1 MLTTGSKLF
10 LGATVLSLVAAIVY
24 GLSTSGGFGWLGVM
38 GLLTAAVAFAFMFCI
53 NYYTHD
59 GNVSAMSEHA
69 TAESPAAQ
77 PPATRSM
84 WPLIA
89 AVGVA
94 AIALGAVSKPIVFKG
109 GVIVVLAAGLEWMVQ
124 GWSDRASAD
133 PEYNAGLRKRM
144 LHPVEFPIL
153 AAVGLGVV
161 IYSFSRIMLWINKS
175 GGPVVFVLAGGVILF
190 GGFLIALRPTIRGGV
205 IAGVC
210 AIAALGL
217 VATGALMAIDGQRT
231 IAEHPTTQ
239 TDNNA
244 VCGLAEE
251 GPGEQAEADQK
262 GSQAVSSKASVGLT
276 VTLENGQLDAHQL
289 GVQGNVNPITVS
301 RGNIVNLIFKNKD
314 SEKRRLTVNM
324 GQFTIDVNGTTVKQQ
339 PKECTTLVHPDG
351 SQFLTFTLPKPSIA
365 SAEPYTLTVPGVDGL
380 KPIEIKVP

>member
-244 VCGLAEE
+244 VCALAEE

-365 SAEPYTLTVPGVDGL
+365 SAEPYSLTVPGVDGL

>member
-244 VCGLAEE
+244 VCALAEE

-365 SAEPYTLTVPGVDGL
+365 SAEPYTLTVPGFDGL

>member
-244 VCGLAEE
+244 VCALAEE

>member
-10 LGATVLSLVAAIVY
+10 LGATVLSVVAAIVY

-84 WPLIA
+84 WPFIA

-244 VCGLAEE
+244 VCALAEE

>member
-10 LGATVLSLVAAIVY
+10 LGATVLSTVAAIVY

-38 GLLTAAVAFAFMFCI
+38 GLLSAAVAFAFMFCI
-53 NYYTHD
+53 NYFTRD
-59 GNVSAMSEHA
+59 GNVSAMSEQVVS
-69 TAESPAAQ
+69 ESAAAQ
-77 PPATRSM
+77 PPAGRSM

-94 AIALGAVSKPIVFKG
+94 AIALGAVSKPIVFKA

-124 GWSDRASAD
+124 GWSERALAD

-175 GGPVVFVLAGGVILF
+175 GGPVVFVLAGGLILF
-190 GGFLIALRPTIRGGV
+190 GGFLIALRPTVKGG
-205 IAGVC
+205 IITGVC

-217 VATGALMAIDGQRT
+217 VATGALMAVDGQRT
-231 IAEHPTTQ
+231 IAEHPTTG

-244 VCGLAEE
+244 VCLLAEE
-251 GPGEQAEADQK
+251 GPGEQAEVDQK

-276 VTLENGQLDAHQL
+276 VTLEGGQLHAHQL
-289 GVQGNVNPITVS
+289 GLDADVNPITVS
-301 RGNIVNLIFKNKD
+301 RGNIVNMIFKNHD
-314 SEKRRLTVNM
+314 SQKRRLTVNM
-324 GQFTIDVNGTTVKQQ
+324 GQFQIDVNGTAVTQRPRQ
-339 PKECTTLVHPDG
+339 CTTLVHPEG
-351 SQFLTFTLPKPSIA
+351 SQFLTFILPKPSIA
-365 SAEPYTLTVPGVDGL
+365 SSEPYSITVPGVDGL

>member
-1 MLTTGSKLF
+1 
-10 LGATVLSLVAAIVY
+10 
-24 GLSTSGGFGWLGVM
+24 
-38 GLLTAAVAFAFMFCI
+38 
-53 NYYTHD
+53 
-59 GNVSAMSEHA
+59 
-69 TAESPAAQ
+69 
-77 PPATRSM
+77 M

-244 VCGLAEE
+244 VCALAEE

>member
-10 LGATVLSLVAAIVY
+10 LGATVLSVVAAIVY

-53 NYYTHD
+53 NYYTRD
-59 GNVSAMSEHA
+59 GNVSAMSEEA
-69 TAESPAAQ
+69 TAESPAAR

-89 AVGVA
+89 AVGVG

-109 GVIVVLAAGLEWMVQ
+109 GVIVVLAAALEWMVQ

-133 PEYNAGLRKRM
+133 PQYNSELRKRM
-144 LHPVEFPIL
+144 AHPVEFPIL
-153 AAVGLGVV
+153 AAVGLGIV

-244 VCGLAEE
+244 ICQLAEE
-251 GPGEQAEADQK
+251 GPGEQAEADEK

-276 VTLENGQLDAHQL
+276 VTFENGQLDAHQL
-289 GVQGNVNPITVS
+289 GVEGNVNPITVS
-301 RGNIVNLIFKNKD
+301 RGNIVNLIFKNRD
-314 SEKRRLTVNM
+314 TEKRRLTVNM
-324 GQFTIDVNGTTVKQQ
+324 GEFEVDVNGTTVKQR

>member
-10 LGATVLSLVAAIVY
+10 LGATVLSTVAAIVY

-38 GLLTAAVAFAFMFCI
+38 GLLSAAVAFAFMFCI
-53 NYYTHD
+53 NYFTRD
-59 GNVSAMSEHA
+59 GNVSAMSEQVVS
-69 TAESPAAQ
+69 ESAAAQ
-77 PPATRSM
+77 PPAGRSM

-94 AIALGAVSKPIVFKG
+94 AIALGAVSKPIVFKA

-124 GWSDRASAD
+124 GWSERASAD

-175 GGPVVFVLAGGVILF
+175 GGPVVFVLAGGLILF
-190 GGFLIALRPTIRGGV
+190 GGFLIALRPTVKGG
-205 IAGVC
+205 IITGVC

-217 VATGALMAIDGQRT
+217 VATGALMAVDGQRT
-231 IAEHPTTQ
+231 IAEHPTTG

-244 VCGLAEE
+244 VCLLAEE
-251 GPGEQAEADQK
+251 GPGEQAEVDQK

-276 VTLENGQLDAHQL
+276 VTLEGGQLHAHQL
-289 GVQGNVNPITVS
+289 GLDADVNPITVS
-301 RGNIVNLIFKNKD
+301 RGNIVNMIFKNHD
-314 SEKRRLTVNM
+314 SQKRRLTVNM
-324 GQFTIDVNGTTVKQQ
+324 GQFQIDVNGTAVTQRPRQ
-339 PKECTTLVHPDG
+339 CTTLVHPEG
-351 SQFLTFTLPKPSIA
+351 SQFLTFILPKPSIA
-365 SAEPYTLTVPGVDGL
+365 SSEPYSITVPGVDGL

>member
-10 LGATVLSLVAAIVY
+10 LGATVLSFVAAIVY

-53 NYYTHD
+53 NYYTRD
-59 GNVSAMSEHA
+59 GNVSAMSEQA

-109 GVIVVLAAGLEWMVQ
+109 GVIVVLAAALEWMVQ

-133 PEYNAGLRKRM
+133 PDYNAGLRKRM

-153 AAVGLGVV
+153 AAVGLGIV

-244 VCGLAEE
+244 VCLLAEE

-276 VTLENGQLDAHQL
+276 VTLENGQLNAHQL

-324 GQFTIDVNGTTVKQQ
+324 GQFSIDVNGTTVKQQ